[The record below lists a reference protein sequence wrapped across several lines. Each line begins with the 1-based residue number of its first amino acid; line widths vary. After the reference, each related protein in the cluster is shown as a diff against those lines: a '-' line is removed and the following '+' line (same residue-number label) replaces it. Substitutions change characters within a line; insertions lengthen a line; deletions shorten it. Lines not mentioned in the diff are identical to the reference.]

1 MTNAARQAKRYVVSG
16 RVQGVG
22 FRYFVQRQAQALGLA
37 GWVRNLPDG
46 RVEAFIEGLPG
57 QLARIETLLGEGPSM
72 SRVESVES
80 SDAAPSL
87 ATGFVI
93 RG

>member
-1 MTNAARQAKRYVVSG
+1 MTNAAREAKRLIVTG

-22 FRYFVQRQAQALGLA
+22 FRYFVLRQAQRLGLA

-46 RVEAFIEGLPG
+46 GVEAFVEGQPAELKQIEALLRQGPA
-57 QLARIETLLGEGPSM
+57 LAR
-72 SRVESVES
+72 VENIES
-80 SDAAPSL
+80 SDAAPSR
-87 ATGFVI
+87 ATDFVI

>member
-1 MTNAARQAKRYVVSG
+1 MTNVPRQAKRYVVSG

-22 FRYFVQRQAQALGLA
+22 FRYFVQRQAEALGLA

-46 RVEAFIEGLPG
+46 RVEAFIEGLPA
-57 QLARIETLLGEGPSM
+57 QLAQIETLLREGPSQ

-87 ATGFVI
+87 ASDFVI